1 VILEAGAALL
11 LAAAPGAAS
20 GPDQDPLGATRN
32 VVPSA
37 GASLRL
43 AVPAMRQS
51 PERCGPAALV
61 MVLRFY
67 GAGPAA
73 LAEADRAYDRALRG
87 ALITDLA
94 AAARRAGYAAEVVA
108 LPPDSLAAWLARGV
122 PPIVLYQSG
131 VGPLTRPHYAVVV
144 GWDAERRRWALNDGS
159 TVTRAMDAAE
169 FSRRYR
175 GSDCRA
181 LIVRPGPADS
191 RARPAPAVTPAG
203 AGVASAAKGPPQ

>member
-11 LAAAPGAAS
+11 LAAAPGAVS
-20 GPDQDPLGATRN
+20 SPDRGPPGHAPPGAARSM
-32 VVPSA
+32 VRSA
-37 GASLRL
+37 GASVRL
-43 AVPAMRQS
+43 AVPAVRQS
-51 PERCGPAALV
+51 PERCGPAALG

-67 GAGPAA
+67 GAGPEA

-94 AAARRAGYAAEVVA
+94 AAARRAGYAAEVVM

-131 VGPLTRPHYAVVV
+131 VGPLARPHYAVVV
-144 GWDAERRRWALNDGS
+144 GWDAERHRWTLNDGGAAA
-159 TVTRAMDAAE
+159 RAVDAAE

-175 GSDCRA
+175 GSNDRA
-181 LIVRPGPADS
+181 LIVRPGPA
-191 RARPAPAVTPAG
+191 VTPAG
-203 AGVASAAKGPPQ
+203 AAVVSAAHDPPR